1 MNQLDQIFVTLKQW
15 ILSLLPAVA
24 QPVAGML
31 ISIGA
36 MIGVFAS
43 LFAIT
48 TIMERKILGRIQNRL
63 GPNRT
68 GSFGLLQPAADG
80 LKMLTKEDI
89 VPIGADKVVHF
100 LAPVMLIIPVALA
113 LAVIPYGR
121 NMTAIDLDA
130 GVLFFFAVGSATELS
145 VFMAGWSSQN
155 KYSLVGAMRAI
166 AQMISYELPLVLSTV
181 SVLMIVGTLSLPAIV
196 EAQSGYVYHILPR
209 WHVFT
214 PWGFAG
220 FVLFMIAATAESNR
234 SPFDLPEAESEIIA
248 GYLTEYS
255 GFKYALFF
263 MAEYWGL
270 FAISG
275 MAVTLFLGGWNAPLP
290 FLQWIPSWAWFF
302 AKLSSLILGFI
313 WIRGTLPR
321 LRLDQ
326 LMNFAWKFL
335 LPLALVNIVVT
346 ALWHFSRALQF
357 PGSLEIRWL
366 LCATVLATFYFLL
379 GRALGDKKPEKRNY
393 QFANN

>member
-1 MNQLDQIFVTLKQW
+1 MTEQLDQLFVSLKHW
-15 ILSLLPAVA
+15 ILSLFPSAA
-24 QPVAGML
+24 QPLVGIL
-31 ISIGA
+31 LSIA
-36 MIGVFAS
+36 AIIVVFAT

-48 TIMERKILGRIQNRL
+48 TIMERKILGRIQNRY

-68 GSFGLLQPAADG
+68 GPFGLLQPAADG
-80 LKMLTKEDI
+80 IKMLTKEDI
-89 VPIGADKVVHF
+89 VPRAADKIVHF
-100 LAPVMLIIPVALA
+100 LAPVVLMIPVALA

-121 NMTAIDLDA
+121 NMVAVDLDA
-130 GVLFFFAVGSATELS
+130 GLLFFFAVGSATELS

-181 SVLMIVGTLSLPAIV
+181 SVLMLVGSLSLPQIV
-196 EAQSGYVYHILPR
+196 EAQSGYVYNFLPR

-220 FVLFMIAATAESNR
+220 FMLFMIAATAESNR
-234 SPFDLPEAESEIIA
+234 APFDLPEAESEIIA

-270 FAISG
+270 FAVSG
-275 MAVTLFLGGWNAPLP
+275 MAVTLFLGGWNAPLS
-290 FLQWIPSWAWFF
+290 LLEWIPSWAWFF
-302 AKLSSLILGFI
+302 VKLSMLILVFI
-313 WIRGTLPR
+313 WVRGTLPR

-326 LMNFAWKFL
+326 LMSFAWKFL
-335 LPLALVNIVVT
+335 LPLSLVNILV
-346 ALWHFSRALQF
+346 AAMWHLTRIMHFA
-357 PGSLEIRWL
+357 GSLEIRWL
-366 LCATVLATFYFLL
+366 LGAVMIAGSYILL
-379 GRALGDKKPEKRNY
+379 GRGMNEMKPAKRTY
-393 QFANN
+393 RFAD